1 MFQNLPWLKFS
12 HDSYLCSEFKAKASA
27 QVKAAYLDLLCFAM
41 KQQPALSLPNDDN
54 ILATWASVSI
64 ELWQQIKDL
73 VLSQFSFSRQ
83 DNRYYSNMLVEL
95 YQPSNNDSPIQPT
108 NTKKQAMTNAE
119 RVAKYRAKQKLLA
132 QQAVTASNE
141 TSNENSQSVTSCNVV
156 IIDKKENLEN
166 KQEDIKIVTPK
177 VTVKNVTS
185 LQSNTAKHT
194 PLATPL
200 WDVLAFKK
208 QQHDQAAQLLT
219 ERTIGEQALAQI
231 KKTLGIRQP
240 QTMVMAI

>member
-73 VLSQFSFSRQ
+73 VLSQFSFNRQ

-177 VTVKNVTS
+177 NVTS

-208 QQHDQAAQLLT
+208 QQHNQAAQLLT

-231 KKTLGIRQP
+231 KKTLGISQQ
-240 QTMVMAI
+240 QTMVMAV

>member
-95 YQPSNNDSPIQPT
+95 YQPSNNDSPMQAT
-108 NTKKQAMTNAE
+108 NVKKQAMTNAE

-166 KQEDIKIVTPK
+166 KQEDIKIVTA
-177 VTVKNVTS
+177 KNVTS

-208 QQHDQAAQLLT
+208 QQHNQAAQLLT

>member
-1 MFQNLPWLKFS
+1 
-12 HDSYLCSEFKAKASA
+12 
-27 QVKAAYLDLLCFAM
+27 
-41 KQQPALSLPNDDN
+41 
-54 ILATWASVSI
+54 
-64 ELWQQIKDL
+64 
-73 VLSQFSFSRQ
+73 
-83 DNRYYSNMLVEL
+83 MLVEL

-141 TSNENSQSVTSCNVV
+141 TSNETSQSVTSCNVV

>member
-12 HDSYLCSEFKAKASA
+12 HDSYLCSEFKAKANA

-73 VLSQFSFSRQ
+73 VLSQFSVNRQ
-83 DNRYYSNMLVEL
+83 DNRYYSNMLLEL
-95 YQPSNNDSPIQPT
+95 YQPSNNDSPMQAT
-108 NTKKQAMTNAE
+108 NVKKQAMTNAE

-141 TSNENSQSVTSCNVV
+141 TSNENSQPVTSRNAV
-156 IIDKKENLEN
+156 IIDKKEDLEN

-185 LQSNTAKHT
+185 LQSNTPKHM

-231 KKTLGIRQP
+231 KKTLGIRQQ
-240 QTMVMAI
+240 QTMVMAV

>member
-12 HDSYLCSEFKAKASA
+12 HDSYLCSEFKAKANA

-41 KQQPALSLPNDDN
+41 KQQPALSLPNDDS

-73 VLSQFSFSRQ
+73 VLSQFSVNRQ
-83 DNRYYSNMLVEL
+83 DNRYYSNMLLEL
-95 YQPSNNDSPIQPT
+95 YQPSNNDSPMQAT
-108 NTKKQAMTNAE
+108 NVKKQAMTNAE

-132 QQAVTASNE
+132 QQTVTA
-141 TSNENSQSVTSCNVV
+141 SNENSQSVTSCNAV
-156 IIDKKENLEN
+156 IVDKKEDLEN
-166 KQEDIKIVTPK
+166 KQEDIKIITPK

-185 LQSNTAKHT
+185 LPVNTPKHM

-208 QQHDQAAQLLT
+208 QQHDQAAQLLK

-231 KKTLGIRQP
+231 KKTLGISQQ
-240 QTMVMAI
+240 QTMVMAV